1 MSPNCKFATLTIR
14 QSFATAH
21 RVLRAQSTVVS
32 VAILAFVDPLR
43 VCGSENSIVLFC
55 DVLATVWKLLCCSRI
70 FGGIFELVE
79 VAENLSLPLVRF
91 SSSLLASRMCKEFKH
106 QVSYPISRDISL
118 SIQETEDGFYYPSA

>member
-1 MSPNCKFATLTIR
+1 MLFSMLTPPRPATWGSLSLVPELQFATLTIR

-55 DVLATVWKLLCCSRI
+55 DVLATV
-70 FGGIFELVE
+70 
-79 VAENLSLPLVRF
+79 
-91 SSSLLASRMCKEFKH
+91 
-106 QVSYPISRDISL
+106 
-118 SIQETEDGFYYPSA
+118 